1 MYDKDMRTFLLI
13 DANAIIHRAF
23 HALPPLTAK
32 DGRPIQAIYGLT
44 NIFLRLWRE
53 ERPDYAAALFDRPEP
68 TFREKEYKE
77 YKAQRPQA
85 PDELISQ
92 IIEAH
97 KFFTDFGIK
106 TFEIPGYEADDLIA
120 TLAEKFGKE
129 KDLRVVILTGDMDSL
144 QLVKDEK
151 IVVRAFKT
159 GISETVTY
167 DGKAVEAKY
176 GLPPRLL
183 VDYKGFVGDPS
194 DNIKGVPGVGPKTAA
209 ELVRRYGTVEEIYTH
224 AAEDPKIW
232 KKIGGHKNAA
242 LLSKR
247 LNTLDRHAP
256 IAVDALESLRTK
268 EGMEGFM
275 GYIEDLGFEKI
286 IARIKEGDV
295 PANPRPKKAKA
306 SKKLPQG
313 NMF

>member
-1 MYDKDMRTFLLI
+1 MRTLLLI

-32 DGRPIQAIYGLT
+32 DGRPIQAIYGMT
-44 NIFLRLWRE
+44 NVFLRLWRE
-53 ERPDYAAALFDRPEP
+53 DRPDYAAALFDRPEP

-97 KFFTDFGIK
+97 KFFAAFGIK
-106 TFEIPGYEADDLIA
+106 TFEVPGYEADDLIA

-129 KDLRVVILTGDMDSL
+129 KDLCVVILTGDMDTL
-144 QLVKDEK
+144 QLVKGEK

-159 GISETVTY
+159 GISDTVLY
-167 DGKAVEAKY
+167 DEKAVEERY

-183 VDYKGFVGDPS
+183 VDYKGFVGDAS

-209 ELVRRYGTVEEIYTH
+209 DLVRRYGTVEKIY
-224 AAEDPKIW
+224 ARIKEDPKLE
-232 KKIGGHKNAA
+232 KRIGPHKDAA

-247 LNTLDRHAP
+247 LNTLDRNAP
-256 IAVDALESLRTK
+256 IDTEIGNLGIRDNFSSILP
-268 EGMEGFM
+268 
-275 GYIEDLGFEKI
+275 YIEDLGFQKI
-286 IARIKEGDV
+286 IQRIKEGDV
-295 PANPRPKKAKA
+295 SPAERQKKQ
-306 SKKLPQG
+306 KKSEKPPQG